1 MKVFSFLSLIRPIR
15 NPKMRIKDLA
25 AQTGHTPETIR
36 YYERIGLLDAPRRE
50 INNYRSYDDSHVQRL
65 NFIKHCRSL
74 DIGLDEIRSL
84 ILAMNSNNTAGAA
97 AAHKL
102 VQQHIDRVESKIRNL
117 NELKNELRRLSDE
130 TCCDHVSGKCG
141 IIEELNN

>member
-1 MKVFSFLSLIRPIR
+1 
-15 NPKMRIKDLA
+15 MRIKDLA

-50 INNYRSYDDSHVQRL
+50 INNYRSYDESHVLRL

-84 ILAMNSNNTAGAA
+84 IMAMNSNTGAGAA

-102 VQQHIDRVESKIRNL
+102 IQQHIERVESKIQNL
-117 NELKNELRRLSDE
+117 VELKNELQRLADK

-141 IIEELNN
+141 IIDELTN